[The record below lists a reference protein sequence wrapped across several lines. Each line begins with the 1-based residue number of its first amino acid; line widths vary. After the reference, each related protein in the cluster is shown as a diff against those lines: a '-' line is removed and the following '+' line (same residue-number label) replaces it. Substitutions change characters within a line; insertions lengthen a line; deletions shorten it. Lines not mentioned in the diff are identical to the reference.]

1 MKRLLA
7 YLKPHKWVMTAAT
20 VLVLFIIVVELYRPI
35 VIGDAIDDYINGYYA
50 PYIETTADAP
60 GAVPYHDT
68 YLTRD
73 FEAADGQNYD
83 QILLYNNQYYM
94 AENLSSEECDALKN
108 ADAATLSSY
117 VNQSATPLTRD
128 DLKDLRHYDF
138 AGILKAAALYL
149 LLLLT
154 GFVLNALD
162 TWILQKMGQ
171 EIIYQM
177 REEVFTHIHSLSL
190 NFFNNT
196 PVGKLVTRVSND
208 TEAVNELFSTILV
221 KLFKNIVKIIGY
233 AVVMLSI
240 NVKMA
245 LVSFALLPLVTVLT
259 FFFRFMRPLI
269 EHGYVY
275 SAVPPLYKLTRGRT
289 TRVAYSDEQ
298 RDEISAE
305 LRGGNP
311 NVKVDISRFKGLGEM
326 DPHELWETTM
336 DPEKRTLRRITLE
349 DASLADDVFSVLMGE
364 EVEPRREWIETN
376 AKYVVNLD
384 I

>member
-1 MKRLLA
+1 
-7 YLKPHKWVMTAAT
+7 MTAAT

-117 VNQSATPLTRD
+117 VNQSATSLTRD

-259 FFFRFMRPLI
+259 FFFRFMSRKAY
-269 EHGYVY
+269 E
-275 SAVPPLYKLTRGRT
+275 LTR
-289 TRVAYSDEQ
+289 
-298 RDEISAE
+298 
-305 LRGGNP
+305 N
-311 NVKVDISRFKGLGEM
+311 
-326 DPHELWETTM
+326 
-336 DPEKRTLRRITLE
+336 RITDLNTFLSE
-349 DASLADDVFSVLMGE
+349 HLSGMKLIQIFAREEEKYAQFGAANYADASRQAVIDM
-364 EVEPRREWIETN
+364 RE
-376 AKYVVNLD
+376 D
-384 I
+384 IAQALQGRK

>member
-1 MKRLLA
+1 MKRLLV

-138 AGILKAAALYL
+138 AGILKADRKS
-149 LLLLT
+149 T
-154 GFVLNALD
+154 RLNSS
-162 TWILQKMGQ
+162 
-171 EIIYQM
+171 
-177 REEVFTHIHSLSL
+177 HS
-190 NFFNNT
+190 
-196 PVGKLVTRVSND
+196 V
-208 TEAVNELFSTILV
+208 
-221 KLFKNIVKIIGY
+221 
-233 AVVMLSI
+233 
-240 NVKMA
+240 
-245 LVSFALLPLVTVLT
+245 
-259 FFFRFMRPLI
+259 
-269 EHGYVY
+269 
-275 SAVPPLYKLTRGRT
+275 
-289 TRVAYSDEQ
+289 
-298 RDEISAE
+298 
-305 LRGGNP
+305 
-311 NVKVDISRFKGLGEM
+311 
-326 DPHELWETTM
+326 
-336 DPEKRTLRRITLE
+336 
-349 DASLADDVFSVLMGE
+349 
-364 EVEPRREWIETN
+364 
-376 AKYVVNLD
+376 
-384 I
+384 